1 MPTGYQVM
9 REPQPVYG
17 LHGISLGWHTEGVEI
32 YWPETFGIWLD
43 CLETDARAGDQRAR
57 VILAY
62 TARALDQLRSLP
74 EPPGRDSDAAV
85 GAAITPLPAMA
96 GLPCL

>member
-1 MPTGYQVM
+1 M
-9 REPQPVYG
+9 
-17 LHGISLGWHTEGVEI
+17 HGISLGWHTEGVEI

-43 CLETDARAGDQRAR
+43 RLETDARAGDQRAR
-57 VILAY
+57 TTLAY

-74 EPPGRDSDAAV
+74 EPPGRDSETATLRWVRQIAPV
-85 GAAITPLPAMA
+85 PAMA